1 MTEEIKLMIARYSL
15 PVMTGIWSDENRFR
29 KMLDVEIFACEALT
43 KLGKIPK
50 SALFQIQKR
59 ARFDVERIKE
69 IESQTNH
76 DVIAFIKNVSE
87 YIGED
92 AKYVHMGL
100 TSSDVLDT
108 ALSAQMKQACDIL
121 IDDTVKLM
129 RIMKGKAR
137 RHKKTLMIGRTHS
150 VHAEPIT
157 FGLKMALY
165 YDEMNRNLERLKR
178 AREAVSVGKISGAV
192 GTYANIDPFVEAY
205 VCKKMGLKSARIST
219 QILQRD
225 RHAEF
230 LTAIAITGTSIEKF
244 ATEFR
249 NLQHTEI
256 GEVEEYFTK
265 GQKGSSAMP
274 HKKNPILAERM
285 AGLARILRANSHA
298 AMDDMVLWHERDI
311 SHSSA
316 ERVILPDSTI
326 LLDYMLNKFM
336 AMVSNIVVN
345 EDRMME
351 NLNRSKGV
359 VFSGRLLLELIE
371 KGLTRN
377 DAYDLVQRVAFSAR
391 RDGIEFKEALLRDE
405 GVRQSL
411 SSAEIEDIFDFKY
424 HIKHV
429 DKIFRKVGI

>member
-1 MTEEIKLMIARYSL
+1 
-15 PVMTGIWSDENRFR
+15 
-29 KMLDVEIFACEALT
+29 
-43 KLGKIPK
+43 
-50 SALFQIQKR
+50 
-59 ARFDVERIKE
+59 
-69 IESQTNH
+69 
-76 DVIAFIKNVSE
+76 
-87 YIGED
+87 
-92 AKYVHMGL
+92 
-100 TSSDVLDT
+100 
-108 ALSAQMKQACDIL
+108 
-121 IDDTVKLM
+121 
-129 RIMKGKAR
+129 
-137 RHKKTLMIGRTHS
+137 
-150 VHAEPIT
+150 
-157 FGLKMALY
+157 
-165 YDEMNRNLERLKR
+165 
-178 AREAVSVGKISGAV
+178 
-192 GTYANIDPFVEAY
+192 AY